1 VIALVQTPEGPRLR
15 RDAPEPGPPHEAL
28 VAVRLAGVCATDL
41 EIAQGYM
48 DFRGVMGHEWVGE
61 VLEAG
66 DPAWIGRRVVGEINA
81 ACGTCEVC
89 ARGLPTHCPHRTV
102 TGIVGRDGAFAE
114 RLRVPVGNLHEV
126 PAGLPDEAAV
136 FTEPL
141 AAACEVLE
149 QVHLRPT
156 HTAVVLGAGRLGQ
169 LVARVLA
176 LTGAQVTALSRRPE
190 PLGFLPPGV
199 RGVTLDR
206 LPPDLRDAAADVV
219 VDCTGSAEG
228 ISLAKRL
235 VRPRG
240 TVVLKTTTRGQR
252 GPSLTGWV
260 LDEVRV
266 VGSRCG
272 PFAPALRLLASGAV
286 DPRPLVTA
294 RLPLLQAE
302 EALRLARATGHMK
315 VLIDPRG
322 AVH

>member
-1 VIALVQTPEGPRLR
+1 MIALVQTDEGPRLHH
-15 RDAPEPGPPHEAL
+15 DAPEPGPAHEAL
-28 VAVRLAGVCATDL
+28 VSVRLAGVCATDL

-48 DFRGVMGHEWVGE
+48 DFRGIMGHEWVGE
-61 VLEAG
+61 VLEAP
-66 DPAWIGRRVVGEINA
+66 DAAWVGRRVVGEINA
-81 ACGTCEVC
+81 ACGTCETC

-114 RLRVPVGNLHEV
+114 RLRVPLGNLHEV
-126 PAGLPDEAAV
+126 PPHVPDEAAV

-141 AAACEVLE
+141 AAACEVAE
-149 QVHLRPT
+149 QVHVRPT
-156 HTAVVLGAGRLGQ
+156 DSVVVLGAGRLGQ

-176 LTGAQVTALSRRPE
+176 LTGARVTAVSRRAE
-190 PLGFLPPGV
+190 PLDFLPPGV
-199 RGVTLDR
+199 ARATLGDLPRDVRGPR
-206 LPPDLRDAAADVV
+206 ADVV
-219 VDCTGSAEG
+219 VDCTGSPGGVA
-228 ISLAKRL
+228 LAKDL

-240 TVVLKTTTRGQR
+240 VVVLKTTTRAKQ
-252 GPSLTGWV
+252 GPALTGWV

-286 DPRPLVTA
+286 DPRPLITA
-294 RLPLLQAE
+294 RLPLAQAR
-302 EALRLARATGHMK
+302 EALALAGTPAQMK